1 MLQEMVEVLNEGE
14 SNGNNMIIQIKPPS
28 GLEIVGLP
36 TENFYGG
43 EWDLGPTWNYAV
55 LADRP
60 FLVDTGKSG
69 MGRRL
74 LKIMESAGVS
84 ENDLEFILLSHGH
97 EDHDGGLKDFPA
109 SCWRCFMPE
118 SFSNQHCL
126 GYHQKRNS
134 LKIEEI
140 GDGRCS
146 LAEGIHTYYVPGH
159 SPDALA
165 ILIGEEVLIV
175 GTLSPN

>member
-74 LKIMESAGVS
+74 LEIMESAGVALCRS
-84 ENDLEFILLSHGH
+84 RSPINTVLVIT
-97 EDHDGGLKDFPA
+97 
-109 SCWRCFMPE
+109 
-118 SFSNQHCL
+118 
-126 GYHQKRNS
+126 RNV
-134 LKIEEI
+134 
-140 GDGRCS
+140 
-146 LAEGIHTYYVPGH
+146 TV
-159 SPDALA
+159 
-165 ILIGEEVLIV
+165 
-175 GTLSPN
+175 

>member
-1 MLQEMVEVLNEGE
+1 
-14 SNGNNMIIQIKPPS
+14 
-28 GLEIVGLP
+28 
-36 TENFYGG
+36 
-43 EWDLGPTWNYAV
+43 
-55 LADRP
+55 
-60 FLVDTGKSG
+60 

-74 LKIMESAGVS
+74 LEIMESAGVS
-84 ENDLEFILLSHGH
+84 QNDLEFILLSHGH
-97 EDHDGGLKDFPA
+97 EDHDGGLFEIVEATGAKVKAHAIYECLIRFYPTEAPPDVNKDFPA